1 MTADGHSAG
10 SFDVDAI
17 RLDERGLIP
26 AIVQDAATG
35 TVLMLGWMD
44 REAIEATERTREVH
58 FHSRSR
64 GALWRKGETSGNTLH
79 LVDVRAD
86 CDGDALLVRAHPQG
100 PTCHTGEATCWG
112 ADPAPTLARTLSELA
127 ALLAERRRD
136 LPADSYSA
144 ELFRGGRGVIARKVG
159 EEALELALAATTE
172 TRERAV
178 SELTDL
184 LYALLV
190 LATDLDVTA
199 EEVMASLREKKRLA
213 SDRGTPR
220 TNAVQR

>member
-1 MTADGHSAG
+1 MTAEAQGDDVR

-17 RLDERGLIP
+17 RFNEHGLVP

-44 REAIEATERTREVH
+44 REAIEASERTRQVH

-64 GALWRKGETSGNTLH
+64 GVMWRKGETSGNALH

-100 PTCHTGEATCWG
+100 PTCHTGTATCG
-112 ADPAPTLARTLSELA
+112 GPDTAPFLARTLSDLA
-127 ALLAERRRD
+127 ALLAERRHD
-136 LPADSYSA
+136 LPAGSYSA
-144 ELFRGGRGVIARKVG
+144 DLFRKGRGAIAQKVG

-172 TRERAV
+172 TRDRAI

-184 LYALLV
+184 LYAVLI

-199 EEVMASLREKKRLA
+199 DEVTASLEEKKRLA
-213 SDRGTPR
+213 AARE
-220 TNAVQR
+220 A